1 MHFAIYLN
9 MGVEQQSLFDVQ
21 NFVKLPAK
29 KGSKAG
35 KKRGPYNK
43 NKMKDL
49 NPWVEM
55 GKCYRELA
63 SYCPYPLFNQEDL
76 TIANKGL
83 RLWYRVYKHE
93 TYPYFNEIC
102 TGEDFKIIEAEI
114 IGTELMPI
122 EWRLFLHLSLLD
134 FLKDGFSL
142 NDTMPYIHKLIKWHK
157 TGLLL
162 KDLFIYLWNL
172 DCEALNG

>member
-9 MGVEQQSLFDVQ
+9 MGVEQQSLFDIQ
-21 NFVKLPAK
+21 HFVEPPVK
-29 KGSKAG
+29 KENKTG

-43 NKMKDL
+43 NKIKNL
-49 NPWVEM
+49 NSWVEM
-55 GKCYRELA
+55 EKYYGELA

-76 TIANKGL
+76 TIENNGL
-83 RLWYRVYKHE
+83 RLWYRVYKNE

-102 TGEDFKIIEAEI
+102 TGEEFKIIEAEI

-134 FLKDGFSL
+134 FLKDDFSL
-142 NDTMPYIHKLIKWHK
+142 NDTMPYIHELMEWHQK
-157 TGLLL
+157 GLML
-162 KDLFIYLWNL
+162 KDLFIYLWTM
-172 DCEALNG
+172 EA